1 MRVNSEELH
10 MRFRF
15 GLALAVVGCAFVVA
29 GCGGGGGSSSGVPS
43 SGGAGAGAV
52 SVQANPTPTPSPS
65 PTPGPLTVSSNQL
78 SFNAV
83 GQVQPFSVN
92 ENGYFGT
99 LTVTSP
105 TYPCTGK
112 VNVAPASAAGPN
124 PTFTV
129 TAVAGGACNLTVSDA
144 YGQVTQV
151 AVFVTITNAVV
162 SSTKRH

>member
-1 MRVNSEELH
+1 MRPNEELH

-15 GLALAVVGCAFVVA
+15 GLALSVAACAFMVA

-43 SGGAGAGAV
+43 GSGGGGGAV

-65 PTPGPLTVSSNQL
+65 PTPGPLTVSANQL
-78 SFNAV
+78 YFNAV

-92 ENGYFGT
+92 ENGYFGS
-99 LTVTSP
+99 LTVTS
-105 TYPCTGK
+105 TTSPCAGK
-112 VNVAPASAAGPN
+112 ATFSPASAAGPN

-129 TAVAGGACNLTVSDA
+129 TAVAGGVCGLTVSDA

-151 AVFVTITNAVV
+151 AVFVTITKAVV